1 MMERFI
7 CFFIYLFLC
16 GCELKQYLCLVFVD
30 GGQQFLLLPEC
41 MVYRTLPPHHVVV
54 LHLYETRLVHWG

>member
-1 MMERFI
+1 MCVYVMERFI

-30 GGQQFLLLPEC
+30 GGQ
-41 MVYRTLPPHHVVV
+41 
-54 LHLYETRLVHWG
+54 